1 MRAEGERP
9 ETYRPGR
16 ASKLQL
22 RKRGA
27 ETDSGATQGD
37 DHADSAKHARLQPP
51 GAVGLVNLGDTC
63 YINVSLKTP
72 EHACVHEQV
81 RRRVHV
87 HMLLR
92 ANPSRVC
99 KRSSASA
106 PRMCVCARACV
117 FKA

>member
-1 MRAEGERP
+1 MRAAEGGP
-9 ETYRPGR
+9 CRPGR

-87 HMLLR
+87 HMLLPCQSLSR
-92 ANPSRVC
+92 A
-99 KRSSASA
+99 
-106 PRMCVCARACV
+106 
-117 FKA
+117 